1 MLLTY
6 THKCVVES
14 QKHIAVYV
22 SFQSDRVFL
31 ACQSHLPYT
40 QIAVVCEESDVV
52 DVYQTEVDGIGIDD
66 IFAVVAPCYAV
77 ADDCRGCRSGCSVLM
92 SMHTR
97 RMMVRSS
104 ASFMGFRR

>member
-1 MLLTY
+1 MTGVVSHFHQIYDIYDMLLAY

-52 DVYQTEVDGIGIDD
+52 DVYQTEVDGIGIDN
-66 IFAVVAPCYAV
+66 
-77 ADDCRGCRSGCSVLM
+77 VLPQ
-92 SMHTR
+92 
-97 RMMVRSS
+97 
-104 ASFMGFRR
+104 FGIK